1 MFIIEFHNGGIT
13 NQTSPESS
21 MKQPTNTERLI
32 KSLEVS
38 KANGCSTVDFMV
50 GRYTG
55 NGPSVVAALRKRGF
69 VVNRRIGG
77 YTLHAKT
84 TL

>member
-1 MFIIEFHNGGIT
+1 
-13 NQTSPESS
+13 

-32 KSLEVS
+32 SSLET
-38 KANGCSTVDFMV
+38 ATAMGYSTVDFMV
-50 GRYTG
+50 GKYTG

-69 VVNRRIGG
+69 KVDRRISG
-77 YTLHAKT
+77 YTLHAKP